1 MDATTIR
8 NARLFDAVAK
18 SSAEAFEAKLAGA
31 TADELNYRGGSFP
44 YGSFAGR
51 TVLMEVVKH
60 HDWPGIVGKMLD
72 RGFHLGGDIDAR
84 DLYDQTALHLAGIY
98 MRPASARVLLER
110 GADRTLKHK
119 GGATPVALA
128 VNQAEWAKGAA
139 KPAVVLPPGARYHL
153 GKIICAHLESKT
165 PDPDGAPKKRARA
178 SFAEPAPKPH
188 FSLP

>member
-1 MDATTIR
+1 MPAPPPTSSTT
-8 NARLFDAVAK
+8 AADLFR
-18 SSAEAFEAKLAGA
+18 
-31 TADELNYRGGSFP
+31 TAASPGGPCS
-44 YGSFAGR
+44 
-51 TVLMEVVKH
+51 
-60 HDWPGIVGKMLD
+60 W
-72 RGFHLGGDIDAR
+72 
-84 DLYDQTALHLAGIY
+84 
-98 MRPASARVLLER
+98 
-110 GADRTLKHK
+110 ADRTLKHK

>member
-1 MDATTIR
+1 MAGFMGCGSAT
-8 NARLFDAVAK
+8 
-18 SSAEAFEAKLAGA
+18 
-31 TADELNYRGGSFP
+31 
-44 YGSFAGR
+44 
-51 TVLMEVVKH
+51 
-60 HDWPGIVGKMLD
+60 
-72 RGFHLGGDIDAR
+72 
-84 DLYDQTALHLAGIY
+84 
-98 MRPASARVLLER
+98 ARVLLER

>member
-1 MDATTIR
+1 MDAATIH

-18 SSAEAFEAKLAGA
+18 ASPEAFEAKLAGA
-31 TADELNYRGGSFP
+31 TSDELNYRGGAFP

-60 HDWPGIVGKMLD
+60 HDWPNLVAKVLD
-72 RGFHLGGDIDAR
+72 LGGDVDAR
-84 DLYDQTALHLAGIY
+84 DNYDQTALHLAGIY
-98 MRPASARVLLER
+98 VRPASARVLLER

-178 SFAEPAPKPH
+178 SFAEPAPKPT